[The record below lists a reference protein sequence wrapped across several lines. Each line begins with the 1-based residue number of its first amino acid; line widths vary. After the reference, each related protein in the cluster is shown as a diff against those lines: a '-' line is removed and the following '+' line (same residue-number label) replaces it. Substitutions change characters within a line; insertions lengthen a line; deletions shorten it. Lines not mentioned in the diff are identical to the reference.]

1 MSSIL
6 LTGGAR
12 SGKSRFATELAAGIG
27 EKVLFVATATADDD
41 EMRRRIEQHQRERLA
56 AWRTLE
62 APVEVGQRT
71 AAANDDA
78 EVVIVDC
85 LTMLVNNLL
94 GQSTDP
100 ANGEIDIAAAEAAVN
115 REIEALGNCI
125 RGSGAYF
132 IIVSNEVGLGIVPAN
147 AMSRIYRDLLGKANQ
162 KVAEIVD
169 EVYLLVAGQPLRI
182 KPGAGP
188 GAERG
193 A

>member
-1 MSSIL
+1 MSSVLI
-6 LTGGAR
+6 TGGAR
-12 SGKSRFATELAAGIG
+12 SGKSHYATELAARTG
-27 EKVLFVATATADDD
+27 EKVLFVATATAGDDD
-41 EMRRRIEQHQRERLA
+41 MGRRIEQHQRERSP

-62 APVEVGQRT
+62 APVEVGQRI
-71 AAANDDA
+71 AAAIDDA

-85 LTMLVNNLL
+85 LTLLVTNLL

-100 ANGEIDIAAAEAAVN
+100 ASGEIDSAAAGAAVD
-115 REIEALGNCI
+115 REIEALGDCI
-125 RGSGAYF
+125 RGSRAAF

-147 AMSRIYRDLLGKANQ
+147 EMSRIYRDLLGKANQ

-182 KPGAGP
+182 KPGTGP
-188 GAERG
+188 GAEKG

>member
-27 EKVLFVATATADDD
+27 EKVLFVATATAGDD

-71 AAANDDA
+71 AAVIDDA

-100 ANGEIDIAAAEAAVN
+100 ASGEIDTAAAEAAVN
-115 REIEALGNCI
+115 REI
-125 RGSGAYF
+125 
-132 IIVSNEVGLGIVPAN
+132 
-147 AMSRIYRDLLGKANQ
+147 
-162 KVAEIVD
+162 
-169 EVYLLVAGQPLRI
+169 
-182 KPGAGP
+182 
-188 GAERG
+188 
-193 A
+193 

>member
-6 LTGGAR
+6 ITGGAR

-27 EKVLFVATATADDD
+27 ERVLFVATATAGDD
-41 EMRRRIEQHQRERLA
+41 EMRRRIEQHQRQRLA

-62 APVEVGQRT
+62 APVEVGQRI
-71 AAANDDA
+71 AAVIDDA

-85 LTMLVNNLL
+85 LTLLVNNLL

-100 ANGEIDIAAAEAAVN
+100 GNGEIDTAAAETAVN
-115 REIEALGNCI
+115 REIEALGGCI
-125 RGSGAYF
+125 RESRADF

-162 KVAEIVD
+162 AVAEIVD

-182 KPGAGP
+182 KPGAEK
-188 GAERG
+188 GA
-193 A
+193 